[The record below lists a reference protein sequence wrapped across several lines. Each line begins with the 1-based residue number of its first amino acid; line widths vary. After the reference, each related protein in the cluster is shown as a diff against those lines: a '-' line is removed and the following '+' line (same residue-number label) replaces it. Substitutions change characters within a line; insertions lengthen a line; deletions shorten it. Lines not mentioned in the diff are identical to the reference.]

1 MSRKLVTYNR
11 TMHDALIVREKT
23 DGGRAGDP
31 PEETDLQIVDN
42 MDTELTTI
50 PLPQEPLL
58 PAWII

>member
-11 TMHDALIVREKT
+11 TMHDALIVSEKT